1 MAIRV
6 KKKYILKSDTNKVWS
21 SVDEFKTACDLGG
34 GSSLY
39 NVSNKQTKATEYF
52 LEDGV
57 GFSYAYYAST
67 DDLNAAVAA
76 YQAKVTNDSI
86 DRAYT
91 MSTVSTEE
99 V

>member
-6 KKKYILKSDTNKVWS
+6 KKKYILKSDTDKVWS
-21 SVDEFKTACDLGG
+21 SVDEFKTACDLGD
-34 GSSLY
+34 GSALY

-57 GFSYAYYAST
+57 AFSHAYYAST

-76 YQAKVTNDSI
+76 YQSKVTDDSI